1 MEGEFSVQISGSDNT
16 EKIPEILPIVPLRGI
31 VLYPGVLLPLAIARK
46 KSIDAVNKALIS
58 DKLVGFLA
66 QENPSV
72 EEPTKKDLYK
82 VGCVGNVLK
91 MLKFPDGTQ
100 RVLIQGIKRFKATQI
115 TENDKYFEAK
125 VKILKNKNVEKEV
138 ELEALTRSLISYF
151 RKFVSLIP
159 DFPEEILSLILE
171 IKSPDKLADMV
182 SVHVNLDLKQRQ
194 ELLETVSVPDKLIKI
209 IGWLTQ
215 ELQVLELGSK
225 IQEDVETELGKSQRE
240 FLLREQLRAI
250 RKELGEENDI
260 SAEHEELKK
269 QILETQMP
277 KIAEEYALRELKNL
291 SRMHQSS
298 AEYSVARN
306 YLDWMISLPW
316 NKETSDDWSLL
327 EAEKQL
333 EKDHYGL
340 EEVKERIIEFL
351 AIRKLKK
358 DMKGPILCLIGPP
371 GVGKTS
377 VGKSIALA
385 LGRKFARIS
394 LGGVHDEAEIRGHRR
409 TYVGALPGRIL
420 QNLRKVEVR
429 NPVIMLDEIDKL
441 GRDHRGDP
449 SSALLEVLDPEQNNT
464 FADHYLDTEF
474 DLSKILFIAT
484 ANVVDTIPGPLRDR
498 MEIINISGYTLE
510 EKVKIAQDYLIP
522 KEKEATG
529 LSKRKIILEEEAIQ
543 KIISDYTRE
552 AGVRQLSAKINS
564 VFRKIGR
571 LVAEGKRSP
580 RNIKAKKIEDMFGS
594 PKFFNEIAERTN
606 LPGVVTGLAWTAVGG
621 DVLFIEANKMA
632 GKGKLTLTGQ
642 LGNVMQESAQAAL
655 SFLKANAKALKIE
668 TDFFSQNDIH
678 IHFPAGAVPKDGP
691 SAGIT
696 IATALYSLVKEEV
709 VPANLAMTGEITI
722 KGKVLP
728 VGGIKEKVL
737 AAKRAGISKVIL
749 PFRNKAEL
757 YEVKKEYLAD
767 LDFIFAKNINQVFS
781 DIKKLKS

>member
-1 MEGEFSVQISGSDNT
+1 MESEFPVQISGSDGT
-16 EKIPEILPIVPLRGI
+16 EKIPDILPIVPLRGI

-66 QENPSV
+66 QENPSI
-72 EEPTKKDLYK
+72 EEPTTNDLYK
-82 VGCVGNVLK
+82 VGCIGNILK

-100 RVLIQGIKRFKATQI
+100 RVLIQGLKRFKAVQVI
-115 TENDKYFEAK
+115 DKDEYLEAK
-125 VKILKNKNVEKEV
+125 IVILKHTEIGKGV
-138 ELEALTRSLISYF
+138 ELEGITRSLTTYF
-151 RKFVSLIP
+151 KKFVSLQP
-159 DFPEEILSLILE
+159 DFLDEILSLILQ
-171 IKSPDKLADMV
+171 IKSPDKLADSI
-182 SVHVNLDLKQRQ
+182 SVHLNLELKQRQ
-194 ELLETVSVPDKLIKI
+194 ELLEIVSVPDKLLKI
-209 IGWLTQ
+209 INWLAQ
-215 ELQVLELGSK
+215 EIQVLEIGSN
-225 IQEDVETELGKSQRE
+225 IQKEIDTSLVKSQRE

-250 RKELGEENDI
+250 RKELGEENDA
-260 SAEHEELKK
+260 SLEHEELNK
-269 QILETQMP
+269 QILEAKMP
-277 KIAEEYALRELKNL
+277 KSAEEYALRELKNL

-316 NKETSDDWSLL
+316 NKETADDWSLL

-377 VGKSIALA
+377 IGKSIALA

-420 QNLRKVEVR
+420 QNLRKVESR

-441 GRDHRGDP
+441 GSDQRGDP

-464 FADHYLDTEF
+464 FSDHYLDTEF
-474 DLSKILFIAT
+474 DLSKVLFIAT
-484 ANVVDTIPGPLRDR
+484 ANVADTIPRPLIDR

-510 EKVKIAQDYLIP
+510 EKVIIAKNFLIA

-529 LSKRKIILEEEAIQ
+529 LAKRKINFEDEAIV
-543 KIISDYTRE
+543 KIIFDYTRE

-564 VFRKIGR
+564 VFRKVGKLI
-571 LVAEGKRSP
+571 AEGKRGP
-580 RNIKAKKIEDMFGS
+580 KIINAEKISAMFGS

-606 LPGVVTGLAWTAVGG
+606 IPGVVTGLAWTAVGG
-621 DVLFIEANKMA
+621 DILFIEANKMI

-655 SFLKANAKALKIE
+655 SFLKANSEELKIP
-668 TDFFSQNDIH
+668 TDFFSQNDLH

-696 IATALYSLVKEEV
+696 IATALFSLIKEEI
-709 VPANLAMTGEITI
+709 VPSDFAMTGEITI

-749 PFRNKAEL
+749 PLRNKADL
-757 YEVKKEYLAD
+757 YEVKEEYLAG
-767 LDFIFAKNINQVFS
+767 LDFIFAENIKQVFNE
-781 DIKKLKS
+781 IKKFKS